1 MTPQLELPL
10 FPLGTVLFKDGL
22 LPLHVFEPRYVTMV
36 ENAIETETGFGVV
49 LLKNGSEVHEK
60 GTSSPPPIH
69 NVGTLA
75 SLREHKRL
83 DDGRFYVL
91 AEGGAKFHVETTW
104 ELEDHLRM
112 AQVRIEMDEPKL
124 EIRSSDAV
132 LVDIL
137 QKVVDAMGAEAGQLN
152 IDFDDASSVS
162 MRLSEHLAIDL
173 QHRQKLLELNDA
185 HQRFNLIWEW
195 LRESSTE
202 VF

>member
-22 LPLHVFEPRYVTMV
+22 LPLHVFEPRYVSMI

-49 LLKNGSEVHEK
+49 LLRNGSEVHQK
-60 GTSSPPPIH
+60 GASSPPGIH
-69 NVGTLA
+69 SVGTLA
-75 SLREHKRL
+75 SIREHKRL
-83 DDGRFYVL
+83 EDGRFYLL
-91 AEGGAKFHVETTW
+91 AEGGAKFRVETTW

-124 EIRSSDAV
+124 EIRKSDAV

-137 QKVVDAMGAEAGQLN
+137 ERVLDAMGAEARQMN
-152 IDFDDASSVS
+152 IDFADASSVS

-173 QHRQKLLELNDA
+173 QYRQKLLELSDA

-195 LRESSTE
+195 LRESATE
-202 VF
+202 EF